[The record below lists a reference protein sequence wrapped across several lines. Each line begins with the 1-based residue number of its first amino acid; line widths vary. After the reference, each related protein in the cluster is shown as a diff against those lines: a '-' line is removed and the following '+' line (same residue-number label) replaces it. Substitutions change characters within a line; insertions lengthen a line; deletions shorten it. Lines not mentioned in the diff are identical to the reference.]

1 MRRPNTLLKH
11 VINPWRRRK
20 ERKELGQ
27 IKAKVKTMPA
37 RLGDAPRAQHG
48 RAPSTNRSKARTRA
62 RKGLPAKRSRR
73 VVTMQKRRAAMKAIG
88 ELVKRG

>member
-27 IKAKVKTMPA
+27 IKEKVERMPA

-48 RAPSTNRSKARTRA
+48 NAPSTNRSKARTRA
-62 RKGLPAKRSRR
+62 RNGHPAKRSRR
-73 VVTMQKRRAAMKAIG
+73 VIRMQKRRTAMKGLG
-88 ELVKRG
+88 ELIKRG